1 MEAFPDKELK
11 IEDVEMNYL
20 YEIKKMNTFNYA
32 NNNKIELKKRS
43 NSINLPRNN
52 NNNLSNKYNFTNIN
66 INSVLSKKNK
76 KTKVKT
82 DNNHNQ
88 KISKSNLKENDDD
101 YININKVK
109 KVVTFNKNK
118 YANNKILAS
127 NDISKNELIKRKP
140 IKYNSID
147 SDKLLILFKSKNEY
161 KKDDFEVLALSGKGA
176 YGTVLQVKLKSDIE
190 QENINKNKK
199 EKFYAI
205 KVMDIESMK
214 KVNKLYQVYLE
225 TQILNELNS
234 PFIVQIYGTF
244 QSKKKIYIVLD
255 YLSKGDFAT
264 FLKMNYPLKEET
276 IRFYAAEI
284 VSFLEYLQSQK
295 IVHRDLKPQNIMLND
310 KYHLQIIDFA
320 TVRKI
325 GYYYDK
331 NEMKFKEDNYDL
343 ENDNDDIK
351 GTKVIVN
358 PDDDDEDNEEEEEKE
373 ENNNNINR
381 YNYKIKKIPPR
392 NKTFVGTAEYVSPEV
407 IADQRAEYAADIWA
421 FGIMLYQMFCGKTP
435 FKGATTYV
443 TFKNIEKLEI
453 NYEENI
459 SISDNAKDLISKILI
474 KDPSKRLGGGEPKT
488 DLDLEHLKKHP
499 FFKGIKWKNIFN
511 QNIPN
516 SKTFKFK
523 INKKTVKRETENKN
537 ENEMKNNDYK
547 NVTILKKG
555 SLYKKSFWF
564 HYNERFLILDNTP
577 KITYKD
583 PEKNIV
589 KGIIYLNKKCK
600 VYAVRQD
607 IFNLETPKGIY
618 KFKCKENDLVLW
630 ISEIND
636 SIKNYGKDE

>member
-1 MEAFPDKELK
+1 MESFLDKNLK
-11 IEDVEMNYL
+11 LEDMEMNYL
-20 YEIKKMNTFNYA
+20 YAIKKMNTFNYA
-32 NNNKIELKKRS
+32 KNKKIELKKRS
-43 NSINLPRNN
+43 NSINVSTKNN
-52 NNNLSNKYNFTNIN
+52 DNLLNKYNFSNIN
-66 INSVLSKKNK
+66 FKLILPKNNK
-76 KTKVKT
+76 KIKVKT
-82 DNNHNQ
+82 DINQ
-88 KISKSNLKENDDD
+88 KKSKSNLKDNDDD
-101 YININKVK
+101 YNNIYKIK
-109 KVVTFNKNK
+109 KVVTFAKNKN
-118 YANNKILAS
+118 NNNNNDNKILF
-127 NDISKNELIKRKP
+127 NKDMKKMIKH
-140 IKYNSID
+140 NSID
-147 SDKLLILFKSKNEY
+147 SDQLLIPFKSKNEY
-161 KKDDFEVLALSGKGA
+161 KKEDFEVFALSGKGA

-205 KVMDIESMK
+205 KVMDIDSMR

-225 TQILNELNS
+225 NQILNELNS

-244 QSKKKIYIVLD
+244 QTKKKIYIVLD

-264 FLKMNYPLKEET
+264 FLRMNYPLKEET

-295 IVHRDLKPQNIMLND
+295 IVHRDLKPENIMLND
-310 KYHLQIIDFA
+310 KYHLQIIDFG

-351 GTKVIVN
+351 GAKVLVN
-358 PDDDDEDNEEEEEKE
+358 PDDDDDDNEEEEEKE
-373 ENNNNINR
+373 ENNNIN
-381 YNYKIKKIPPR
+381 KIKKIPPR

-407 IADQRAEYAADIWA
+407 LGDQRAEYAADIWA

-435 FKGATTYV
+435 FKGATNYV

-453 NYEENI
+453 HYEENI
-459 SISDNAKDLISKILI
+459 SISENAKDLISKILI
-474 KDPSKRLGGGEPKT
+474 KDPTKRLGGGEPKT
-488 DLDLEHLKKHP
+488 DLDLQHLKKHP
-499 FFKGIKWKNIFN
+499 FFKGIKWKNIFS
-511 QNIPN
+511 QNVPN

-523 INKKTVKRETENKN
+523 TNKKMVKRGTVYKN
-537 ENEMKNNDYK
+537 ENEIQNNEYK

-555 SLYKKSFWF
+555 LLYKKSFWF

-577 KITYKD
+577 KITYREPDKT
-583 PEKNIV
+583 IV

-618 KFKCKENDLVLW
+618 KFKCKENDIVLW
-630 ISEIND
+630 ISAIKD
-636 SIKNYGKDE
+636 SIKKYGKDE